1 VNFLALAAEILRKDL
16 RIEARSREGVN
27 TLLFFSALLVFLFR
41 FALGPTEAQVRQGA
55 PGLLWFAFILT
66 GLWGLV
72 RAFQIEQENDC
83 LEALRLVPGDLGG
96 LYLGK
101 VVGGCCVMVATELAI
116 VVMFGLFF
124 HLDLWPAGVR
134 LVPVLILG
142 TVGFVAIGT
151 LFAAITAH
159 LKAREVL
166 LPLLLLPLV
175 IPVLLPASRLT
186 ELALAG
192 ESLGAEPHWLR
203 LLLVFDLVFLV
214 LGYLTFPFVMED

>member
-1 VNFLALAAEILRKDL
+1 VTWLTLAGQVFRKDL

-41 FALGPTEAQVRQGA
+41 FALGPTEAEVRQGA

-66 GLWGLV
+66 GLWGV
-72 RAFQIEQENDC
+72 ARTFQIERENDC
-83 LEALRLVPGDLGG
+83 LESFRLVPEGLGG
-96 LYLGK
+96 IYLGK
-101 VVGGCCVMVATELAI
+101 VLVGCCLMVATELMILA
-116 VVMFGLFF
+116 MFGLFF
-124 HLDLWPAGVR
+124 HLDLWAATAW
-134 LVPVLILG
+134 LLPVLLLG

-151 LFAAITAH
+151 LFAAITAQI
-159 LKAREVL
+159 KAREVL
-166 LPLLLLPLV
+166 LPLLLFPLV

-192 ESLGAEPHWLR
+192 ESFAAEPHWLR

-214 LGYLTFPFVMED
+214 LGYLTFPLVVED